1 LIGTKSNHGFVNQA
15 PCLAPCPIMDFVTK
29 RLAWHHPQSWIF
41 QPNFLLG
48 TMSDHGVAD
57 QACHVFDSI

>member
-1 LIGTKSNHGFVNQA
+1 
-15 PCLAPCPIMDFVTK
+15 MDFVTK